1 MQILR
6 DFYGGEPTGFLVTY
20 VAFGLVALLLAA
32 VYSVGGTWGT
42 LAFALP
48 LFLARQVFLYSRRA
62 RDMAEMIAE
71 KTRVLLAVSERIAE
85 ERRDERLTIAA
96 GIHDEV
102 LPPLYKVHLMGQ
114 VIRRDL
120 DSGQLL
126 ALEDDIP
133 DLLRAAD
140 SANDAM
146 RLLIRDLRHSPLGP
160 GGLEETLRLL
170 VSHLQHDA
178 APRIHLELSAIAG
191 SPVVQLLAYQVARE
205 AIKNAIRHA
214 SAANI
219 WIRVGVQDTD
229 LRVVVEDDGVGFDP
243 PEVDRDNHFGLQIM
257 RERVELAGGVFLVVS
272 RPAAGCQVVARFPS
286 EMSR

>member
-1 MQILR
+1 
-6 DFYGGEPTGFLVTY
+6 
-20 VAFGLVALLLAA
+20 
-32 VYSVGGTWGT
+32 
-42 LAFALP
+42 
-48 LFLARQVFLYSRRA
+48 
-62 RDMAEMIAE
+62 MAEMIAE

-120 DSGQLL
+120 DNGQLL